1 MLNSRILKAVNK
13 KRSKIYTIGTP
24 SDLTYEYEHLGN
36 TAKTINE
43 LLEGS
48 HELCEEIKKAK
59 LPMLI
64 VGRDALTR
72 ADSEAIL
79 GKVKS
84 LANKLGFVNSE
95 TGWNGFNVLHRSQG
109 EVNALELGIK
119 FKPT

>member
-1 MLNSRILKAVNK
+1 
-13 KRSKIYTIGTP
+13 
-24 SDLTYEYEHLGN
+24 
-36 TAKTINE
+36 
-43 LLEGS
+43 
-48 HELCEEIKKAK
+48 
-59 LPMLI
+59 MLI